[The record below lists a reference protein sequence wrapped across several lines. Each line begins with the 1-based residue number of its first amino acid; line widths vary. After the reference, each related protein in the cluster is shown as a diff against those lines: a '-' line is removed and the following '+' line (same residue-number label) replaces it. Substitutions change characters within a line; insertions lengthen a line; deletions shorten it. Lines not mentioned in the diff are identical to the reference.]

1 MRRLINVFRAAG
13 LGFSQDG
20 CAMLAQAIA
29 FNAVFA
35 VFPLLMLAFAV
46 LGFVY
51 GDTIGAQNAVALLK
65 EVAPGVRGI
74 VLSNLQHIVANR
86 SLSGL
91 VAVIALV
98 WSGKN
103 LFQTL
108 AFALDRALGVPQGRP
123 LVKDILVAI
132 VTLPVLAGLLVV
144 ATAIPLVISF
154 VVHYGGFPTSA
165 LATQVAGYG
174 VSIVL
179 VFVITWLLYNF
190 LPNRRVGIWFGV
202 PGALVTTFLW
212 EAAQIAFAIYSIH
225 VDYTKVYGALAAFA
239 LLLIWFYYMGTIFLF
254 GAQVSAK
261 WLELGAKAEPARDV
275 ALERRTA

>member
-108 AFALDRALGVPQGRP
+108 AFALDRHLQFINPIGQYALDV
-123 LVKDILVAI
+123 V
-132 VTLPVLAGLLVV
+132 LP
-144 ATAIPLVISF
+144 
-154 VVHYGGFPTSA
+154 
-165 LATQVAGYG
+165 
-174 VSIVL
+174 
-179 VFVITWLLYNF
+179 
-190 LPNRRVGIWFGV
+190 
-202 PGALVTTFLW
+202 
-212 EAAQIAFAIYSIH
+212 
-225 VDYTKVYGALAAFA
+225 
-239 LLLIWFYYMGTIFLF
+239 
-254 GAQVSAK
+254 
-261 WLELGAKAEPARDV
+261 
-275 ALERRTA
+275 